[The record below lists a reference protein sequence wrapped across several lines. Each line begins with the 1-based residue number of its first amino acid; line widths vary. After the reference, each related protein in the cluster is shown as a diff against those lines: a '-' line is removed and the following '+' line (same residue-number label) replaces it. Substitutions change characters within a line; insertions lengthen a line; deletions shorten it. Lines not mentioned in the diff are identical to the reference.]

1 MKDSGDLHGVVAKS
15 VKIKVLA
22 ASETPATSGEIIPR
36 FAAGKVWI
44 GHNLVSRATEKH
56 EIGESLFRSP
66 DFFVYFSIERR
77 LRSAWLDKRNF
88 IQSKARI
95 QT

>member
-1 MKDSGDLHGVVAKS
+1 MSREVHGLMKDAGDLHGVVAKS

-36 FAAGKVWI
+36 FAAGKEWI
-44 GHNLVSRATEKH
+44 GHNLVSRATENH

-66 DFFVYFSIERR
+66 DFF
-77 LRSAWLDKRNF
+77 
-88 IQSKARI
+88 RI
-95 QT
+95 FQNRKKIAVGMAG